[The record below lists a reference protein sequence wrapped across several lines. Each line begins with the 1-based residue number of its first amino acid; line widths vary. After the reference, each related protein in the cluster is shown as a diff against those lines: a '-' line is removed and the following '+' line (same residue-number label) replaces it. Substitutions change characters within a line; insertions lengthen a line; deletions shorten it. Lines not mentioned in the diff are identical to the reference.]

1 MPDNRLSAAPRTEFG
16 KGAARRD
23 RRDGRI
29 PAVLYGHGTEP
40 RHLSLPAR
48 DFSHVIKSGANTVI
62 TLELDGGEE
71 LALAKSV
78 VRHPLRDYVEHV
90 DLLLVRRGEKVTV
103 DVPVHVTGEPAPG
116 SLVLVDLNT
125 LAIEVD
131 ALAIPEN
138 ITVDISGAEAG
149 TLFLAGQLSLPAGAE
164 LVTDPEALVVAVQAA
179 SAAEMGDEEVAE
191 AGAGAETAA
200 GSAGAESS
208 EEG

>member
-1 MPDNRLSAAPRTEFG
+1 MSENRLSAAQRTEFG
-16 KGAARRD
+16 KGAARRT

-48 DFSHVIKSGANTVI
+48 EFGHVIKSGPNTVI
-62 TLELDGGEE
+62 TLDLEGGEE

-103 DVPVHVTGEPAPG
+103 DVPVHLSGEAGPG
-116 SLVLVDLNT
+116 TLVLLDLNT
-125 LAIEVD
+125 VAIEVD
-131 ALAIPEN
+131 ALSIPEN
-138 ITVDISGAEAG
+138 ITVDIDGAPAG
-149 TLFLAGQLSLPAGAE
+149 TQVLAGDLELPKGAT
-164 LVTDPEALVVAVQAA
+164 LVADPEALVVAVQ
-179 SAAEMGDEEVAE
+179 V
-191 AGAGAETAA
+191 AETAA
-200 GSAGAESS
+200 AEESAEGDGSGAGSEGS

>member
-1 MPDNRLSAAPRTEFG
+1 VSENRLSAAPRTEFG
-16 KGAARRD
+16 KGAARRA

-29 PAVLYGHGTEP
+29 PAVLYGHGTDP

-48 DFSHVIKSGANTVI
+48 EFGHVIKSGPNTVI
-62 TLELDGGEE
+62 TLDLDGGEE

-103 DVPVHVTGEPAPG
+103 DVPVHLAGEAGPG
-116 SLVLVDLNT
+116 TFVLVDLNT
-125 LAIEVD
+125 VAIEVD
-131 ALAIPEN
+131 ALSIPEN

-149 TLFLAGQLSLPAGAE
+149 HQVLAGELALPKGAT
-164 LVTDPEALVVAVQAA
+164 LVTDAEALVVAVQ
-179 SAAEMGDEEVAE
+179 VAE
-191 AGAGAETAA
+191 AAETAEPGA
-200 GSAGAESS
+200 EETPQGEGGDAVAESS

>member
-1 MPDNRLSAAPRTEFG
+1 MSENRLSAAPRTEFG
-16 KGAARRD
+16 KGAARRA

-48 DFSHVIKSGANTVI
+48 EFGHVIKSGPNTVI
-62 TLELDGGEE
+62 TLDLQGSEE

-103 DVPVHVTGEPAPG
+103 DVPVHTSGDAAPG
-116 SLVLVDLNT
+116 TLVLVDLNT
-125 LAIEVD
+125 VAIEVD
-131 ALAIPEN
+131 ALSIPES
-138 ITVDISGAEAG
+138 IAVDIEGAEAG
-149 TLFLAGQLSLPAGAE
+149 TQVLAGELTLPRGAT
-164 LVTDPEALVVAVQAA
+164 LITDAEALVVAVQTASVA
-179 SAAEMGDEEVAE
+179 EGGEAGEGEGEGAGSGSAAA
-191 AGAGAETAA
+191 
-200 GSAGAESS
+200 AESS